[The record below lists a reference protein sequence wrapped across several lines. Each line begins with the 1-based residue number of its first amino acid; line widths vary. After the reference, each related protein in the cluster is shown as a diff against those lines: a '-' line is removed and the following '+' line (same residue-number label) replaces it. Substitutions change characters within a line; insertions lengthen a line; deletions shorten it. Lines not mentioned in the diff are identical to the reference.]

1 MRAMYPGKQPGTLAA
16 AQGGGS
22 EAEVEAYGSTC
33 PTAAPS
39 STTARGSMAA
49 SSGFLPR
56 EFREPAAA
64 TRGRSGLPWP
74 RADSGRCRSI
84 HPDGAGG
91 VPSDRGLSRTTQRL
105 WPARGHLEAH
115 VEIDVGGPAVRR
127 KRSAAGDVERDGL
140 DAGARGGEVVEQ
152 LDVVDRLQDDRLAG
166 QVRGVLG
173 VPREGLL
180 RLRGGRDGERQRV
193 DSVEVG
199 VGRR

>member
-22 EAEVEAYGSTC
+22 EAEAGAYGSTC

-64 TRGRSGLPWP
+64 TRGRPELPWP

-84 HPDGAGG
+84 HPDEAGG
-91 VPSDRGLSRTTQRL
+91 VPPDRRLSRTTQPLR
-105 WPARGHLEAH
+105 PARGHLEAN
-115 VEIDVGGPAVRR
+115 VEVHVGGPAVPG
-127 KRSAAGDVERDGL
+127 KRAAAGDVQRD
-140 DAGARGGEVVEQ
+140 
-152 LDVVDRLQDDRLAG
+152 
-166 QVRGVLG
+166 
-173 VPREGLL
+173 GLL
-180 RLRGGRDGERQRV
+180 RLRRGRDGERQRV
-193 DSVEVG
+193 ESVEVR
-199 VGRR
+199 VARR

>member
-22 EAEVEAYGSTC
+22 EAEAGAYGSTC

-64 TRGRSGLPWP
+64 TRGRS
-74 RADSGRCRSI
+74 I
-84 HPDGAGG
+84 HPDEAGG
-91 VPSDRGLSRTTQRL
+91 VPPDRRLSRTTQPLR
-105 WPARGHLEAH
+105 PARGHLEAN
-115 VEIDVGGPAVRR
+115 VEVHVGGPAVPG
-127 KRSAAGDVERDGL
+127 KRAAAGDVQRDGL
-140 DAGARGGEVVEQ
+140 AAAGRASQIVEQ
-152 LDVVDRLQDDRLAG
+152 LDVVDRPQDDRLAR

-180 RLRGGRDGERQRV
+180 RLRRGRDGERQRV
-193 DSVEVG
+193 ESVEVR
-199 VGRR
+199 VARR